1 MINSLIALVVCLGGR
16 WEVLLILHVRMYH
29 IGVFFTVH
37 MLQACLIIARISSCS
52 REIMEADDLSQYLG
66 WTISQLS
73 SQQEYLECVSKALM
87 TFLKKD
93 AYRLSFYEANG
104 VKP

>member
-1 MINSLIALVVCLGGR
+1 M
-16 WEVLLILHVRMYH
+16 
-29 IGVFFTVH
+29 VF
-37 MLQACLIIARISSCS
+37 ARVSSCG
-52 REIMEADDLSQYLG
+52 REIIEGDDLSQYLG

-73 SQQEYLECVSKALM
+73 SQQEYLECVSRALM

-93 AYRLSFYEANG
+93 TYRQSFYEANG

>member
-1 MINSLIALVVCLGGR
+1 MLCV
-16 WEVLLILHVRMYH
+16 H
-29 IGVFFTVH
+29 I
-37 MLQACLIIARISSCS
+37 QACLIIARLSSSS
-52 REIMEADDLSQYLG
+52 RELMEADDLNQYLG

-73 SQQEYLECVSKALM
+73 SQQEYLECVSRALM

-93 AYRLSFYEANG
+93 EYRLSFYEANG

>member
-1 MINSLIALVVCLGGR
+1 MELSTNVNLIKHTL
-16 WEVLLILHVRMYH
+16 
-29 IGVFFTVH
+29 T
-37 MLQACLIIARISSCS
+37 QACLIIARLSSGS

-73 SQQEYLECVSKALM
+73 SQQEYLECVSRALM
-87 TFLKKD
+87 AFLKKD
-93 AYRLSFYEANG
+93 AYRKSFYEANG